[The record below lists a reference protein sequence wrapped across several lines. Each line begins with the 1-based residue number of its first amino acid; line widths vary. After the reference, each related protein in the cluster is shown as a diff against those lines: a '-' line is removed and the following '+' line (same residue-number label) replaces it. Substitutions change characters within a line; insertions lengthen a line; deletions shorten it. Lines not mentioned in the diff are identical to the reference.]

1 MQIIGC
7 QVRREPPSSTGR
19 YTRWI
24 NQLAADQLL
33 TQVLL
38 PPPTSAIGSFLSP
51 CVCPPPGCQ
60 VLTGEG
66 TAFQKSLSGREPE
79 PEGGALL
86 GGATPKAGH
95 LEAAG
100 LGTGM
105 HCASPR
111 LSELGLSWRGRGRA
125 SNRTAGE
132 GCSGLGPVGRGALG
146 VHCGSPKA
154 PGHRVGPVLNGV
166 SSHTNLHSSAAA
178 RQQPHDA
185 A

>member
-1 MQIIGC
+1 M
-7 QVRREPPSSTGR
+7 RREPPSSTGR

-105 HCASPR
+105 HCAEPSPR

-125 SNRTAGE
+125 SNRTAVRGAVAWGRWG
-132 GCSGLGPVGRGALG
+132 GCSRCPLW
-146 VHCGSPKA
+146 GSQS
-154 PGHRVGPVLNGV
+154 PGT
-166 SSHTNLHSSAAA
+166 SSGSSPEWG
-178 RQQPHDA
+178 QQPHKPPFIGCSASA
-185 A
+185 AT